1 MKQQK
6 KTKKQSS
13 SFFPRI
19 LWVIKN
25 TDLSTPEAE
34 PQEWLIRLRLVRRQV
49 LGLQTPL
56 CSAGSVAA
64 AAAAGLHATWHR
76 QLSLAVR
83 RLTVHVVPQRCLQLG
98 QRVAPGAEL
107 QQPQR
112 RRRAQRRHDEVGA
125 VLRLGERPVEADG
138 EPAVEL
144 VHAVLQAAVAV
155 APLHQARA
163 DQERSHR
170 QATHILSGG
179 VEGKHPQGCGKEAP
193 KTKSCEP
200 LMNFFFFFLKR
211 EMEGMQSDKSSNT
224 LK

>member
-1 MKQQK
+1 MVNKI
-6 KTKKQSS
+6 TAGA
-13 SFFPRI
+13 
-19 LWVIKN
+19 
-25 TDLSTPEAE
+25 EAG
-34 PQEWLIRLRLVRRQV
+34 IRAPDTTVFCRV
-49 LGLQTPL
+49 
-56 CSAGSVAA
+56 CSRGSGSRTARHLAPAA
-64 AAAAGLHATWHR
+64 
-76 QLSLAVR
+76 LAVR

-112 RRRAQRRHDEVGA
+112 RRRAQRRHNEVGA

-179 VEGKHPQGCGKEAP
+179 GGEAP
-193 KTKSCEP
+193 TRVRQGGPK
-200 LMNFFFFFLKR
+200 N
-211 EMEGMQSDKSSNT
+211 
-224 LK
+224 